1 MTHFQ
6 QHSLKSIIARA
17 ALLAIA
23 AAAPAAALAQSS
35 VDIYGRMDLG
45 ASSVELVD
53 IAAGTRASASS
64 LAGAQDFSTGSRLGF
79 RGTEDLGGGLRAG
92 FVYEIGINADRTD
105 GGNAQTRLANLSLQS
120 DTLGTLRIGTQ
131 YTPLSDLRE
140 LLPVLPNLPGAREPG
155 AWFGRHIDNA
165 ISYTSP
171 DIGDWRFAVMG
182 MHERASN
189 ELRADARTYGGL
201 VSAVY
206 RRDALEFHAAFGQ
219 SDTRQENTLETQT
232 LSVGARYF
240 VSPLLEIAAIA
251 EFSEQAGQRDSGQ
264 HFTRDANVWVL
275 SARTHVGN
283 FAPFIALAGGSTQRT
298 EGAARLDSESTAWQ
312 IGTTYN
318 LSTRTHLYAAASEQ
332 RTDGFGA
339 SRGSGVAAGIVH
351 TF

>member
-171 DIGDWRFAVMG
+171 EIGHWRFSALGIDEPASQAG
-182 MHERASN
+182 MLAATFQRE
-189 ELRADARTYGGL
+189 
-201 VSAVY
+201 
-206 RRDALEFHAAFGQ
+206 ALEFHAAFGQ
-219 SDTRQENTLETQT
+219 GQSETAHIDSVETQT
-232 LSVGARYF
+232 LSIGVRYF
-240 VSPLLEIAAIA
+240 VSPLLELAAIA
-251 EFSEQAGQRDSGQ
+251 EFSEQAGQRGSGQ

>member
-1 MTHFQ
+1 MDK
-6 QHSLKSIIARA
+6 SLKSIVARA

-23 AAAPAAALAQSS
+23 AAAPAAAMAQSS
-35 VDIYGRMDLG
+35 VDIYGLMDLG
-45 ASSVELVD
+45 MSSVEAVD
-53 IAAGTRASASS
+53 ATTGARASASS
-64 LAGAQDFSTGSRLGF
+64 LAGAQGQYTGSRLGF

-92 FVYEIGINADRTD
+92 FVYEIGINADSTAD
-105 GGNAQTRLANLSLQS
+105 GNAQTRLANLSLQS

-131 YTPLSDLRE
+131 YTPLHDLRD
-140 LLPVLPNLPGAREPG
+140 LSPVLTNLPGPREPG

-165 ISYTSP
+165 ISYASP
-171 DIGDWRFAVMG
+171 EIGDWRFEVMG

-189 ELRADARTYGGL
+189 EARADARTYGGL

-219 SDTRQENTLETQT
+219 SDTRQEHTLKTQT
-232 LSVGARYF
+232 LSVGARYI
-240 VSPLLEIAAIA
+240 VSPTLELAAVA
-251 EFSEQAGQRDSGQ
+251 EFSDQAGQRGNGQ
-264 HFTRDANVWVL
+264 HFARDANVWIL

-283 FAPFIALAGGSTQRT
+283 LSPFVALAGGSTQRT

-312 IGTTYN
+312 IGATYN

-332 RTDGFGA
+332 RTSGFAA
-339 SRGSGVAAGIVH
+339 SRSSGVAAGLVH